1 MESNETQ
8 IAEQRGERAWA
19 SAGRTLYGAVRR
31 FAATSPIGAFAV
43 AFLIVVVLV
52 ALLADFIAPYPPLE
66 ANYSLLRH
74 PPSASHPMGNDFLG
88 RDVLTR
94 LMFGAR
100 TSLLV
105 AFSAVIIGKTI
116 GFSWGIVSGYLG
128 GRFDL
133 FTQRIV
139 EVLLAFPGIIL
150 ALMLLVALGSGV
162 VTVIIAISIGG
173 VAGSTR
179 VIRSVVL
186 SVKEM
191 PYVDAARA
199 IGASHIRVMLL
210 HVAPQCI
217 APAMVVASASLG
229 GAIFAEA
236 ALSFLGLGVPP
247 PNPSWGNMLNSA
259 SNEFLNPL
267 WWMVVFPGMAI
278 TLTILAFNLFGDALR
293 DHLDPKLRGGLD

>member
-1 MESNETQ
+1 MDTNT
-8 IAEQRGERAWA
+8 AELVRQRRELTWTSAPSILYVA
-19 SAGRTLYGAVRR
+19 SRR
-31 FAATSPIGAFAV
+31 FTATSPIGAFAV
-43 AFLIVVVLV
+43 AFLILVGFV
-52 ALLADFIAPYPPLE
+52 ALFADFIAPYPPLE
-66 ANYSLLRH
+66 ANYSMLRH
-74 PPSASHPMGNDFLG
+74 SPTVSHPMGNDFLG

-100 TSLLV
+100 TSLIV
-105 AFSAVIIGKTI
+105 AFSAVAIGKSI
-116 GFSWGIVSGYLG
+116 GFSWGIVSGYMG

-199 IGASHIRVMLL
+199 IGATQLRIMLL

-278 TLTILAFNLFGDALR
+278 TFTILAFNLFGDALR
-293 DHLDPKLRGGLD
+293 DHLDPKLRGGLN

>member
-1 MESNETQ
+1 MESNNTY
-8 IAEQRGERAWA
+8 IPSERRDLTRVSMG
-19 SAGRTLYGAVRR
+19 SAVYTAIRR
-31 FAATSPIGAFAV
+31 FVGSSPIGALAV
-43 AFLIVVVLV
+43 AFLILVVLV
-52 ALLADFIAPYPPLE
+52 AALADFVAPYPPLE
-66 ANYSLLRH
+66 ANYSMLRH

-94 LMFGAR
+94 LMYGAR
-100 TSLLV
+100 TSLFV
-105 AFSAVIIGKTI
+105 AFAAVAIGKSI
-116 GFSWGIVSGYLG
+116 GFSWGITSGYMG

-133 FTQRIV
+133 ITQRIV

-162 VTVIIAISIGG
+162 FTVIIAISIGG

-199 IGASHIRVMLL
+199 IGASHLRVMIL

-247 PNPSWGNMLNSA
+247 PSPSWGNMLNSA
-259 SNEFLNPL
+259 STEFLNPL

-278 TLTILAFNLFGDALR
+278 TFTILAFNLFGDALR

>member
-1 MESNETQ
+1 MESNNTY
-8 IAEQRGERAWA
+8 IPSERRELTWVSVG
-19 SAGRTLYGAVRR
+19 SAVYTAVRR
-31 FAATSPIGAFAV
+31 FVATSPIGALAV
-43 AFLIVVVLV
+43 AFLILVILV
-52 ALLADFIAPYPPLE
+52 AAMANFVAPYPPLE

-74 PPSASHPMGNDFLG
+74 PPSAGHPMGNDFLG

-94 LMFGAR
+94 LMYGAR

-105 AFSAVIIGKTI
+105 AFAAVAIGKSI
-116 GFSWGIVSGYLG
+116 GFSWGIVSGYMG

-133 FTQRIV
+133 ITQRIV

-162 VTVIIAISIGG
+162 FTVIIAISIGG

-199 IGASHIRVMLL
+199 IGASHLRVMLL

-247 PNPSWGNMLNSA
+247 PSPSWGNMLNSA
-259 SNEFLNPL
+259 SSEFLNPL

-278 TLTILAFNLFGDALR
+278 TFTILAFNLFGDALR

>member
-1 MESNETQ
+1 MDTNTAETV
-8 IAEQRGERAWA
+8 RERRDLTW
-19 SAGRTLYGAVRR
+19 SALPSVLYSATRS
-31 FAATSPIGAFAV
+31 FIATSPIGAFAV
-43 AFLIVVVLV
+43 AFLILVGLV
-52 ALLADFIAPYPPLE
+52 AVFANFIALYPPLE
-66 ANYSLLRH
+66 ANYSMLRH
-74 PPSASHPMGNDFLG
+74 SPTVSHPMGNDFLG

-100 TSLLV
+100 TSLIV
-105 AFSAVIIGKTI
+105 AFAAVAIGKSI
-116 GFSWGIVSGYLG
+116 GFSWGIVSGYMG

-199 IGASHIRVMLL
+199 IGASQLRVMLL

-267 WWMVVFPGMAI
+267 WWMVVFPGLAI

>member
-1 MESNETQ
+1 MVDANTTELGRQHRELS
-8 IAEQRGERAWA
+8 WS
-19 SAGRTLYGAVRR
+19 SAPSVIYGASRR
-31 FAATSPIGAFAV
+31 FIATSPIGAFAV
-43 AFLIVVVLV
+43 AFLILVGLV
-52 ALLADFIAPYPPLE
+52 AILANLIAPYPPLE
-66 ANYSLLRH
+66 ANYSMLRH
-74 PPSASHPMGNDFLG
+74 SPSPSHPMGNDFLG

-100 TSLLV
+100 TSLIV
-105 AFSAVIIGKTI
+105 AFAAVIIGKSI
-116 GFSWGIVSGYLG
+116 GFSWGIVSGYMG

-162 VTVIIAISIGG
+162 LTVIIAISIGG

-199 IGASHIRVMLL
+199 IGASQIRVMLL

-229 GAIFAEA
+229 GRH
-236 ALSFLGLGVPP
+236 
-247 PNPSWGNMLNSA
+247 
-259 SNEFLNPL
+259 
-267 WWMVVFPGMAI
+267 
-278 TLTILAFNLFGDALR
+278 LR
-293 DHLDPKLRGGLD
+293 RGGTQLPRTGRPSPQP

>member
-1 MESNETQ
+1 MESNNTYIPRKHPELTWVSV
-8 IAEQRGERAWA
+8 G
-19 SAGRTLYGAVRR
+19 STLYTAARR
-31 FAATSPIGAFAV
+31 FTSASPIGALAV
-43 AFLIVVVLV
+43 AFLILV
-52 ALLADFIAPYPPLE
+52 ALVAALANFVAPYPPLE

-74 PPSASHPMGNDFLG
+74 PPSAGHPMGNDFLG

-94 LMFGAR
+94 LMYGAR

-105 AFSAVIIGKTI
+105 AFAAVAIGKSI
-116 GFSWGIVSGYLG
+116 GFSWGIISGYMG

-133 FTQRIV
+133 ITQRIV
-139 EVLLAFPGIIL
+139 EVLLAFPCIIL

-162 VTVIIAISIGG
+162 FTVIIAISIGG

-186 SVKEM
+186 SIKEM

-199 IGASHIRVMLL
+199 IGATHLRVMLL

-259 SNEFLNPL
+259 SSEFLNPL

>member
-1 MESNETQ
+1 MVDANTTE
-8 IAEQRGERAWA
+8 IVRQRRELSWS
-19 SAGRTLYGAVRR
+19 SAPHFLYGASRR
-31 FAATSPIGAFAV
+31 FIATSPIGAFAV
-43 AFLIVVVLV
+43 AFLILVVLV
-52 ALLADFIAPYPPLE
+52 SLLANLIAPYPPLE
-66 ANYSLLRH
+66 ANYSMLRH
-74 PPSASHPMGNDFLG
+74 SPSASHPMGNDFLG

-100 TSLLV
+100 TSLIV
-105 AFSAVIIGKTI
+105 AFAAVAIGKSV
-116 GFSWGIVSGYLG
+116 GFSWGIVSGYMG

-162 VTVIIAISIGG
+162 FTVIIAISIGG

-191 PYVDAARA
+191 PYVDA
-199 IGASHIRVMLL
+199 SQFRVMLL
-210 HVAPQCI
+210 HVTPQCI

-247 PNPSWGNMLNSA
+247 PNPSWGHMLNSA

>member
-1 MESNETQ
+1 MDTNTAETV
-8 IAEQRGERAWA
+8 RERRDLTWS
-19 SAGRTLYGAVRR
+19 SAPMVLYGASRR
-31 FAATSPIGAFAV
+31 FFSTSPIGAFAV
-43 AFLIVVVLV
+43 AFLIVVCLV
-52 ALLADFIAPYPPLE
+52 AILADFIAPYPPLE
-66 ANYSLLRH
+66 ANYSMLRH
-74 PPSASHPMGNDFLG
+74 APSASHPMGNDFLG

-100 TSLLV
+100 TSLIV
-105 AFSAVIIGKTI
+105 AFSAVAIGKSI
-116 GFSWGIVSGYLG
+116 GFTWGIVSGYMG
-128 GRFDL
+128 GRIDL

-139 EVLLAFPGIIL
+139 EILLAFPGIIL

-162 VTVIIAISIGG
+162 FTVIIAISIGG
-173 VAGSTR
+173 IAGSTR

-199 IGASHIRVMLL
+199 IGASQLRVMLL

-247 PNPSWGNMLNSA
+247 PDPSWGNMLNSA
-259 SNEFLNPL
+259 SSEFLNPL
-267 WWMVVFPGMAI
+267 WWMVVFPGLAI

-293 DHLDPKLRGGLD
+293 DHLDPKLRGGLN

>member
-1 MESNETQ
+1 MESNNTYTPS
-8 IAEQRGERAWA
+8 ERRDPAQV
-19 SAGRTLYGAVRR
+19 SAGSALYTAVRR
-31 FAATSPIGAFAV
+31 FINTSPIGALAV
-43 AFLIVVVLV
+43 AFLILVILV
-52 ALLADFIAPYPPLE
+52 AALADLVAPYPPLE
-66 ANYSLLRH
+66 ANYSMLRH
-74 PPSASHPMGNDFLG
+74 PPSISHPMGNDFLG

-94 LMFGAR
+94 LMYGAR

-105 AFSAVIIGKTI
+105 AFAAVIIGKSI
-116 GFSWGIVSGYLG
+116 GFSWGIVSGYMG

-133 FTQRIV
+133 ITQRIV

-199 IGASHIRVMLL
+199 IGATHLRVMLL

-259 SNEFLNPL
+259 SEEFLNPL

>member
-1 MESNETQ
+1 MQTNETYT
-8 IAEQRGERAWA
+8 ASQRQGLTWTSAA
-19 SAGRTLYGAVRR
+19 SALYGAVRR
-31 FAATSPIGAFAV
+31 FVATSPIGALAV
-43 AFLIVVVLV
+43 AFLILVGLV
-52 ALLADFIAPYPPLE
+52 AILADLIAPYPPLE
-66 ANYSLLRH
+66 ANYSMLRH
-74 PPSASHPMGNDFLG
+74 APTVSHPMGNDFLG

-105 AFSAVIIGKTI
+105 AFSAVAIGKAI
-116 GFSWGIVSGYLG
+116 GFSRGIVSGYMG

-139 EVLLAFPGIIL
+139 EILLAFPGIIL

-162 VTVIIAISIGG
+162 ITVIIAISIGG
-173 VAGSTR
+173 IAGSTR

-191 PYVDAARA
+191 PYIDAARA
-199 IGASHIRVMLL
+199 IGASQIRVMLL

>member
-1 MESNETQ
+1 M
-8 IAEQRGERAWA
+8 
-19 SAGRTLYGAVRR
+19 
-31 FAATSPIGAFAV
+31 
-43 AFLIVVVLV
+43 
-52 ALLADFIAPYPPLE
+52 
-66 ANYSLLRH
+66 
-74 PPSASHPMGNDFLG
+74 
-88 RDVLTR
+88 
-94 LMFGAR
+94 
-100 TSLLV
+100 
-105 AFSAVIIGKTI
+105 
-116 GFSWGIVSGYLG
+116 G

-162 VTVIIAISIGG
+162 LTVIIAISIGG

-199 IGASHIRVMLL
+199 IGASQLRVMLL

-229 GAIFAEA
+229 GAIFA
-236 ALSFLGLGVPP
+236 
-247 PNPSWGNMLNSA
+247 
-259 SNEFLNPL
+259 
-267 WWMVVFPGMAI
+267 
-278 TLTILAFNLFGDALR
+278 
-293 DHLDPKLRGGLD
+293 RGGSQLPRTGRSAPQP